1 MALKLPGSELRKTD
15 INRLLAA
22 TVAGGLSCA
31 LFYTIFGFIFC
42 RHHAG
47 RISAEMSLLAANKM
61 TQLIRPD
68 DPYLASFIHQ
78 LGSGSFFGLT
88 LGLLIGIV
96 AAVAGAVI
104 FFTASDSSFSRVM
117 QAGLIAVV
125 AAFGVA
131 AGYSRELP
139 YVSVIFGILSPAVFF
154 SPWLLITNNTKEKT
168 NSYITWLVFLAV
180 ICAPLFLLRSQSFE
194 LIRDAMVETPILR
207 NINNF
212 YYNHTFLAADVIKP
226 LNFRTQN
233 AISVSNRIGEITE
246 LPHGS
251 LFIKTDNPCAVN
263 GAVIAASDEK
273 LPCRSVI
280 LNSGAVIITADRIL
294 KDATGDPNKALRTGI
309 GTFLKGP
316 IGPIVMVP
324 IIILGWAAFGLSRLF
339 KKKPVAAVIV
349 TLCYL
354 LVFIPGFYQTY
365 LKKTLYSDP
374 SKIHEYASSSN
385 PAKRYLSL
393 IYMLDK
399 NVEHTDGLYPDEL
412 RALAGDNKASTR
424 LNALVLAGNLKD
436 AQFADLVKTS
446 LNDTQLNVRTKA
458 CWAIGRLGM
467 PDTAAILQGVIDN
480 DPSWY
485 VRDYA
490 YMAMSKY
497 KHEAKIVL
505 R

>member
-1 MALKLPGSELRKTD
+1 MALNLPGPELKKTD

-47 RISAEMSLLAANKM
+47 RISAEMSLFAANNM
-61 TQLIRPD
+61 SLVIRPD
-68 DPYLASFIHQ
+68 DPYLTSFLHQ
-78 LGSGSFFGLT
+78 LGSGTFFGLT
-88 LGLLIGIV
+88 LGLLIGII
-96 AAVAGAVI
+96 AAAAGAVI
-104 FFTASDSSFSRVM
+104 FFTAGRSAFSRVL
-117 QAGLIAVV
+117 QTGLAAIVAVFATV
-125 AAFGVA
+125 S
-131 AGYSRELP
+131 GYSRELP

-154 SPWLLITNNTKEKT
+154 IPWLLIISKTKDKP
-168 NSYITWLVFLAV
+168 NSYIAWLVFFAV
-180 ICAPLFLLRSQSFE
+180 ICAPLLLLKSQSFE
-194 LIRDAMVETPILR
+194 LIRDAMVETPVLR
-207 NINNF
+207 NINDF
-212 YYNHTFLAADVIKP
+212 YYDHTFLAADVIKP

-233 AISVSNRIGEITE
+233 AVSVSNRIGEITG
-246 LPHGS
+246 LPHGT

-263 GAVIAASDEK
+263 GSVIAVSDKK
-273 LPCRSVI
+273 LPCKSVI
-280 LNSGAVIITADRIL
+280 LNSGAGIVSADRIL

-309 GTFLKGP
+309 GAFLKGP
-316 IGPIVMVP
+316 IIIVP

-339 KKKPVAAVIV
+339 LKKPFIAVII

-354 LVFIPGFYQTY
+354 LVFAPGFYKSY
-365 LKKTLYSDP
+365 LKNALYSDP

-399 NVEHTDGLYPDEL
+399 NVEHTDGIYPDEL
-412 RALAGDNKASTR
+412 RALAGDSKASTR

-436 AQFADLVKTS
+436 DQFADLVKTS
-446 LNDTQLNVRTKA
+446 LNDTQINVRTKA

-467 PDTAAILQGVIDN
+467 PDTAIILQGVIDN

-497 KHEAKIVL
+497 KHEAKTVI

>member
-1 MALKLPGSELRKTD
+1 MALKLPGPELKKTD

-22 TVAGGLSCA
+22 TVVGGLSCA

-47 RISAEMSLLAANKM
+47 RISAEMSLFAANNM
-61 TQLIRPD
+61 SLVIRPD
-68 DPYLASFIHQ
+68 DPYLTSFLHQ

-96 AAVAGAVI
+96 AAAAGAAI
-104 FFTASDSSFSRVM
+104 FFTAGSSAFSRVL
-117 QAGLIAVV
+117 QAGLAAVV
-125 AAFGVA
+125 AVFAIVS
-131 AGYSRELP
+131 GYSRELP
-139 YVSVIFGILSPAVFF
+139 HVSVIFGMLSPAVFF
-154 SPWLLITNNTKEKT
+154 IPWLLIINKT
-168 NSYITWLVFLAV
+168 ENKQNSYIAWLVFFAV
-180 ICAPLFLLRSQSFE
+180 VCAPLLLLKSQSFE
-194 LIRDAMVETPILR
+194 LIRDAMVETPVLR
-207 NINNF
+207 NINDF
-212 YYNHTFLAADVIKP
+212 YYHHTFLAADVIKP

-233 AISVSNRIGEITE
+233 AVSVSNRIGEITG
-246 LPHGS
+246 LPHGT

-263 GAVIAASDEK
+263 GSAIAASDEK
-273 LPCRSVI
+273 LPCKSVI
-280 LNSGAVIITADRIL
+280 LNSGAGIVSADRIL

-309 GTFLKGP
+309 GIFLKGP
-316 IGPIVMVP
+316 LVMVP

-339 KKKPVAAVIV
+339 LKKPAAAVIV

-354 LVFIPGFYQTY
+354 LIFAPGFYQTY
-365 LKKTLYSDP
+365 LKKVLYSDP

-385 PAKRYLSL
+385 PSKRYLSL

-399 NVEHTDGLYPDEL
+399 SVEHTDGLYPDEL
-412 RALAGDNKASTR
+412 KQLAGDSKASTR

-436 AQFADLVKTS
+436 VQFADLVKTS
-446 LNDTQLNVRTKA
+446 LNDTQINVRTKA
-458 CWAIGRLGM
+458 CWAMGRLGM
-467 PDTAAILQGVIDN
+467 PDTAVILQSVINN

-490 YMAMSKY
+490 YMAISKY
-497 KHEAKIVL
+497 KHEARIVL

>member
-1 MALKLPGSELRKTD
+1 MALTPPGPELKKTD

-22 TVAGGLSCA
+22 TVVGGLSCA

-42 RHHAG
+42 KHHAV
-47 RISAEMSLLAANKM
+47 RISAEMSLFAANQM
-61 TQLIRPD
+61 TTVIRPD
-68 DPYLASFIHQ
+68 DPYLTSFVHQ
-78 LGSGSFFGLT
+78 LGSGAFFGLT
-88 LGLLIGIV
+88 LGLLIGI
-96 AAVAGAVI
+96 AAAAAGIVI
-104 FFTASDSSFSRVM
+104 FFTAGSQAFSRII
-117 QAGLIAVV
+117 QAGLITAV
-125 AAFGVA
+125 AAFA
-131 AGYSRELP
+131 IISGYSREHP
-139 YVSVIFGILSPAVFF
+139 HVSIIFGILSPVVFF
-154 SPWLLITNNTKEKT
+154 IPWLLIINKTKDKP
-168 NSYITWLVFLAV
+168 NSYIAWLVFFAV
-180 ICAPLFLLRSQSFE
+180 ICAPLLLLKSQSFE
-194 LIRDAMVETPILR
+194 LIRDAMVETPVLR
-207 NINNF
+207 NINDF

-233 AISVSNRIGEITE
+233 AISVSNRIGEITG
-246 LPHGS
+246 LPHGT

-263 GAVIAASDEK
+263 GSVIAASDEK
-273 LPCRSVI
+273 LPCKSVI
-280 LNSGAVIITADRIL
+280 LNSGAGIVSADRIL

-316 IGPIVMVP
+316 IVMVP
-324 IIILGWAAFGLSRLF
+324 VIILGWAAFGLSRLF
-339 KKKPVAAVIV
+339 LKKPFAAVIV

-354 LVFIPGFYQTY
+354 LIFAPGFYKTY
-365 LKKTLYSDP
+365 LKNALYSDP

-385 PAKRYLSL
+385 SAKRYLSL

-399 NVEHTDGLYPDEL
+399 NVEHTNGLYPDEL
-412 RALAGDNKASTR
+412 RTLAGDSKASTR

-436 AQFADLVKTS
+436 AQFADLAKTS
-446 LNDTQLNVRTKA
+446 LNDTQINVRTKA

-467 PDTAAILQGVIDN
+467 PDTAIILQDVIDK

-497 KHEAKIVL
+497 RHESKIVI

>member
-1 MALKLPGSELRKTD
+1 MVLKLPGSELKKTD

-31 LFYTIFGFIFC
+31 LLYTIFGFIFC
-42 RHHAG
+42 TYHAG
-47 RISAEMSLLAANKM
+47 RISSEMSLLAANQM
-61 TQLIRPD
+61 TLVIRPD
-68 DPYLASFIHQ
+68 DPYLISFIHQ
-78 LGSGSFFGLT
+78 LGSGTFFGLT

-96 AAVAGAVI
+96 AAVAGTVI
-104 FFTASDSSFSRVM
+104 FFTASSSAFSRILQV
-117 QAGLIAVV
+117 GLIAVV
-125 AAFGVA
+125 AAYAIVS
-131 AGYSRELP
+131 GYSRELP
-139 YVSVIFGILSPAVFF
+139 YVSVIFGILSPAAFF
-154 SPWLLITNNTKEKT
+154 IPWFLITRNTKDKT
-168 NSYITWLVFLAV
+168 NSYITWFVFLV
-180 ICAPLFLLRSQSFE
+180 IICTPLLLFKNQSFE
-194 LIRDAMVETPILR
+194 LIRDAMVDTPVLKS
-207 NINNF
+207 INNF

-233 AISVSNRIGEITE
+233 AISVSNRIGEITG

-280 LNSGAVIITADRIL
+280 LNSGTGVVSADRIL

-316 IGPIVMVP
+316 IGPIIMVP
-324 IIILGWAAFGLSRLF
+324 VIILAWSALGLSYLF
-339 KKKPVAAVIV
+339 KKKPAAAVIV
-349 TLCYL
+349 TVCYL

-385 PAKRYLSL
+385 SAKRYLSL

-412 RALAGDNKASTR
+412 RALAGDSKASTR
-424 LNALVLAGNLKD
+424 LNVLVLAGNLKD
-436 AQFADLVKTS
+436 AQFADLVKIS

-458 CWAIGRLGM
+458 CWAIGRLGV
-467 PDTAAILQGVIDN
+467 PDAVFILENVIDK

-490 YMAMSKY
+490 YMALSKF